1 MLKVRFGWA
10 SLLFLALASPLFSPV
25 KEVRVT
31 AQRALVYAEP
41 DRTSARLEVVERGT
55 VLTLFQQTKVKQVW
69 YYVTFSSPRYGSRIS
84 GFIHESAVELVTDEP
99 VAAPKMEP
107 EKPPAKA
114 AEVVK
119 PPIEQPPPQPAKVKE
134 EKKEPEKPPAKAA
147 EVVKPPVEQPQPQP
161 VKAKE
166 EKKEPEKPPAKAAE
180 VVKPPVEQ
188 PPSQPAKVKEEKKE
202 PPAPPKP
209 EAKEAKKEKEEPVV
223 AEPKPPPAQPT
234 PPRRAP
240 ITSPRWERGL
250 MTFGLGYGS
259 SFGGAGA
266 MLQLNTKAGFA
277 LHAGG
282 GLFPT
287 KLIYSETDWVE
298 NEALYSVGIKY
309 YFPIRSSAVA
319 PYVDVQY
326 GGLRVEAAQIVIDIW
341 EFFYVYSQEQKTLW
355 GPSVLAG
362 AEMRLGRIGLNGAL
376 GVSYSLTDW
385 EFLEKKL
392 FLAFDVGLVIYF

>member
-1 MLKVRFGWA
+1 MLKVRVGWA
-10 SLLFLALASPLFSPV
+10 TLLFLALAFPLFSAA

-41 DRTSARLEVVERGT
+41 DRKSARLEIVERGD

-84 GFIHESAVELVTDEP
+84 GFIHESAVELVTDE
-99 VAAPKMEP
+99 AAAASKMEP
-107 EKPPAKA
+107 EKP
-114 AEVVK
+114 
-119 PPIEQPPPQPAKVKE
+119 QP
-134 EKKEPEKPPAKAA
+134 KAA
-147 EVVKPPVEQPQPQP
+147 EVVKPPVEQPPPQP

-166 EKKEPEKPPAKAAE
+166 EKKEPEKAQPKAAE

-188 PPSQPAKVKEEKKE
+188 PPSQPVKAKEEKKEPEKPQPKAAEVVKPPVEQPPPQPIKAKEEKKE
-202 PPAPPKP
+202 PPPPKP
-209 EAKEAKKEKEEPVV
+209 EAKAVKKEKEEPVV
-223 AEPKPPPAQPT
+223 AEPPPPPAQPA

-240 ITSPRWERGL
+240 MTPPRRERGL
-250 MTFGLGYGS
+250 LTLGLGYGS
-259 SFGGAGA
+259 SFGGAGG
-266 MLQLNTKAGFA
+266 MLQLNTKTGFA

-309 YFPIRSSAVA
+309 YFPIRSSAIA
-319 PYVDVQY
+319 PYIDVQY

-362 AEMRLGRIGLNGAL
+362 AELRLGRIGLDGAL
-376 GVSYSLTDW
+376 GISYSLTDW
-385 EFLEKKL
+385 EFLEKRL
-392 FLAFDVGLVIYF
+392 FLAFDVGLVFYF